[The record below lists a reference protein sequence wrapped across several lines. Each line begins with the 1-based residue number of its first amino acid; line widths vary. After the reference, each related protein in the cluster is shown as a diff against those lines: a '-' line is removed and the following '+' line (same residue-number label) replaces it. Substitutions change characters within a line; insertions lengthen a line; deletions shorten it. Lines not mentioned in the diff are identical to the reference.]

1 MALIRID
8 QPDDPRIAGFRD
20 IRERDLTGRLGMF
33 LAEGEVVLNVLM
45 SDRSLCRPVALL
57 LDTKRVDGLA
67 GLLARVTEGTPVYV
81 ASQAVLDRI
90 AGFHLHRGI
99 LALGEKPPARTLE
112 ACLQGLG
119 PDAVVVAACGIG
131 NHDNMG
137 GVLRNAAAFGAGAVL
152 LDAHCCD
159 PFYRKAIRVS
169 VGAALRTP
177 MATGLDPLAMVERLK
192 AAGFRVL
199 ALTPGAS
206 DPLDAMPR
214 GGKVAIVLGPEGPGL
229 SATVLER
236 CQPVG
241 IPMSGGFDSLNVSVA
256 CGIALHH
263 FTRRA

>member
-1 MALIRID
+1 
-8 QPDDPRIAGFRD
+8 
-20 IRERDLTGRLGMF
+20 
-33 LAEGEVVLNVLM
+33 
-45 SDRSLCRPVALL
+45 
-57 LDTKRVDGLA
+57 
-67 GLLARVTEGTPVYV
+67 
-81 ASQAVLDRI
+81 
-90 AGFHLHRGI
+90 
-99 LALGEKPPARTLE
+99 
-112 ACLQGLG
+112 
-119 PDAVVVAACGIG
+119 
-131 NHDNMG
+131 
-137 GVLRNAAAFGAGAVL
+137 
-152 LDAHCCD
+152 
-159 PFYRKAIRVS
+159 
-169 VGAALRTP
+169 

-229 SATVLER
+229 SAAVLER